1 MWPIWSMQLEKTS
14 CDLGF
19 TEAIN
24 KRMQVPSRL
33 KVAEDPS
40 AGDLQGVTTKDC
52 PPSYQM
58 HIPDRILLADMTTNA
73 AFQPYFLSQL
83 SHQPPP
89 LEEPL
94 LEPAIHP
101 AIYGEHPFLTFIS
114 GPGSPRPKRLA
125 HQSRARKERALAKN
139 PHLGLG
145 TLDQRQDWQKPS
157 VPPPASSTPQLPLF
171 PLEGRIYSLQNVLQV
186 LWFLGHQMFQMFCKP
201 GQAQCSSLERSV
213 ASESSPEDF
222 GTTEVLAM
230 RKQLMKISGRLQR
243 LEKQRV
249 GWHQK
254 ELLFYSVLASSCL
267 LNMWLWNKR

>member
-1 MWPIWSMQLEKTS
+1 MWPIWSMQLEKAS

-40 AGDLQGVTTKDC
+40 AGELQGAIPKDC

-58 HIPDRILLADMTTNA
+58 HIPDRILLAEMTTNA
-73 AFQPYFLSQL
+73 AFQPHFLSQL
-83 SHQPPP
+83 SYQPLP

-94 LEPAIHP
+94 LEPAIQP

-114 GPGSPRPKRLA
+114 GPGSPRRKRLA
-125 HQSRARKERALAKN
+125 HQSRARKERVLAKN

-145 TLDQRQDWQKPS
+145 ALDQRQD
-157 VPPPASSTPQLPLF
+157 
-171 PLEGRIYSLQNVLQV
+171 
-186 LWFLGHQMFQMFCKP
+186 C
-201 GQAQCSSLERSV
+201 SLERSV
-213 ASESSPEDF
+213 ASVNSLEDF

-267 LNMWLWNKR
+267 LNMWLWHKR